1 MILSTLSNYI
11 LSFAAKITNEEDLVE
26 IYQEVCQQLSYLAL
40 GVMQE
45 HHFATLQRETERL
58 RTDIDKMRS
67 ELRYAPS
74 QFLLSVLLSRYQHL
88 CLIVRQLH
96 ILSWGLINLC
106 DYICRYEID
115 KVTAGQRLDLN
126 LERG

>member
-1 MILSTLSNYI
+1 M
-11 LSFAAKITNEEDLVE
+11 KR
-26 IYQEVCQQLSYLAL
+26 VCPQLSYLAL
-40 GVMQE
+40 VVMQE

-67 ELRYAPS
+67 ELRYAPI
-74 QFLLSVLLSRYQHL
+74 QFLLSVLLSHYQHL
-88 CLIVRQLH
+88 CLIVGQLH

-106 DYICRYEID
+106 DYVCRYEID